1 MARKTPKRELRRTKE
16 EGYRGHS
23 DSYRYI
29 RTNLDRFTG
38 IGVGTKDGPSWE
50 VFAAMLA
57 REGQKNA
64 QGGPLSWDSARR
76 IFERASKD
84 AEAKKAETQ
93 AVALHPRSHP
103 SRLPATWRP
112 QEAPP
117 PPATAP
123 RPLLAQPSSDGSGI
137 INNDN
142 CTPEEAL
149 AGLRRILA
157 ERSGR

>member
-1 MARKTPKRELRRTKE
+1 MARKTSKRDLKRMKE
-16 EGYRGHS
+16 EDGYRHHS

-29 RTNLDRFTG
+29 RTNLERFIA
-38 IGVGTKDGPSWE
+38 IGVGTKEGPSWE
-50 VFAAMLA
+50 AFAALLA

-64 QGGPLSWDSARR
+64 QGGLLSWDSARH

-84 AEAKKAETQ
+84 ARAKKAEAQ
-93 AVALHPRSHP
+93 AVPAQPRSYP
-103 SRLPATWRP
+103 SQLPATWRP
-112 QEAPP
+112 QEATPL
-117 PPATAP
+117 PAT
-123 RPLLAQPSSDGSGI
+123 RLMVAQPSSDGSGI
-137 INNDN
+137 VNNKN